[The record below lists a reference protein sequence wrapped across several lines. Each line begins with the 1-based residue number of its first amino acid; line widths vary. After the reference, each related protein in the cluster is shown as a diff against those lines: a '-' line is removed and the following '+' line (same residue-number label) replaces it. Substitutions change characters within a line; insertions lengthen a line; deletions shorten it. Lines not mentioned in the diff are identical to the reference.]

1 MRYTKWFAS
10 FALAAG
16 MAVMGT
22 TAASAQD
29 YRDVRHDYNRVERL
43 RDTIAR
49 DRARLAADM
58 RYGNRWAVQRDREAL
73 DRHEAELRVML
84 RETRRDWRDGNFDR
98 GSNDYRNNNYSNGYR
113 R

>member
-1 MRYTKWFAS
+1 MRYTKWIAS

-16 MAVMGT
+16 MAVMGS

-29 YRDVRHDYNRVERL
+29 WRDVRHDYNRVDRL

-58 RYGNRWAVQRDREAL
+58 RRGDRWAVSRDRAAL
-73 DRHEAELRVML
+73 ERHETELRVML
-84 RETRRDWRDGNFDR
+84 RETRRDWRDGNFER
-98 GSNDYRNNNYSNGYR
+98 GSYNSYRDNR

>member
-1 MRYTKWFAS
+1 MHETPSPKEGTMRYTKWIAS

-16 MAVMGT
+16 MAVMGS

-29 YRDVRHDYNRVERL
+29 WRDVRHDYNRVDRL

-58 RYGNRWAVQRDREAL
+58 RHGDRRAIARDRAQL
-73 DRHEAELRVML
+73 DRHEDELRVML

-98 GSNDYRNNNYSNGYR
+98 G
-113 R
+113 